1 MSRDEFVADLRDAVS
16 ALTDEDLEAEL
27 AGVLPA
33 EELAGLAIRIRAAA
47 ERIAGFIEQM

>member
-1 MSRDEFVADLRDAVS
+1 MAELRGAVS
-16 ALTDEDLEAEL
+16 ALTDENLEAEL

-33 EELAGLAIRIRAAA
+33 EELAGLEIRIRTAV